1 MRAGVACTARPLAG
15 ESASPDRATFTSS
28 EANRLLAHAD
38 VLGAKILAAEL
49 FHQLTLAAPEQRA
62 VVWELAVCRQRRAP
76 KEPTTATGPAEMA
89 FGERRSSR
97 ARREAISFAVARRSR
112 RVRRCAPSPATCWS
126 LARLSNVGA
135 VCARR
140 AWGVGRAR
148 GHGSLCRLVIMF
160 VITTGPVG
168 PVRRQRPLRP
178 AAVTSSE
185 AKSGPTAMLT
195 RPRAVET
202 RRADPAPN
210 R

>member
-1 MRAGVACTARPLAG
+1 MAVTWTNVVEPSDHHHGINHVTGCVSSARVPVSQRLLVAPKVVCAHGRAAPSAVGLAPCVAAAVQPAHPGCARP
-15 ESASPDRATFTSS
+15 ASGR
-28 EANRLLAHAD
+28 
-38 VLGAKILAAEL
+38 LGARRLP
-49 FHQLTLAAPEQRA
+49 AAPR
-62 VVWELAVCRQRRAP
+62 P
-76 KEPTTATGPAEMA
+76 KQPTTATGPAEMA

-185 AKSGPTAMLT
+185 AKP
-195 RPRAVET
+195 PC
-202 RRADPAPN
+202 
-210 R
+210 